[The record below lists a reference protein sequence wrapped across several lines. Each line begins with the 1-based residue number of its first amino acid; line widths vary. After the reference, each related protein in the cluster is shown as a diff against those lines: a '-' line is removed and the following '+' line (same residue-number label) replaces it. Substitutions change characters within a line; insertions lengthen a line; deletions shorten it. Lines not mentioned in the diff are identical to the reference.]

1 MSKTATMTKTSA
13 SKPTLLVKDF
23 CDDKKIPYLLI
34 SVRVVKGKK
43 EPPIGIIKDWNKK
56 SYEELVEINKAQYKK
71 PFGKHIN
78 TMVINCNN
86 KNYPLVV
93 ADCDECDTKDFQK
106 IFGKSWTTKSVNRKK
121 PHTWFRKSPEDNCS
135 TQISQE
141 KGYDLIYHNLFERL
155 DSTFSHFSKE
165 MPIYTDFVNTEEP
178 VKSEPKAK
186 PVKGISAT
194 IEKTIF
200 SKSLASDEMLELI
213 DIIDVKYIDNYGDWL
228 RIMWGIYNS
237 TGDLD
242 LCVKV
247 SARSHKFVDEADVN
261 KIISNDKKHLIT
273 FGTVAH
279 YAKLS
284 DSEKFFKIKEYYTRD
299 VEFDDMTLAECF
311 LDCVGDDIIFSADGS
326 DNDVGMMY
334 YYTEPYW
341 EELELK
347 NNYLLK
353 YKINKVLRS
362 VVDMRIARLLNDL
375 RAIGKK
381 EVDTNDEVSKKM
393 LNQERLCI
401 NNDITTCNKLSK
413 SINSATRIENVCK
426 CVMTIMSVKKADYQM
441 NDLHPNYFCFK
452 NTAFDVE
459 TCKEVKITK
468 YDYISIH
475 TGYNWS
481 KPSEKRIKQV
491 KDIIES
497 IQTDTELRACMLSI
511 LKQALVGKQ
520 TDKMIYFN
528 GGGGNGKGVILE
540 HLEQAM
546 GGFFTRTPSQFLCEP
561 VKPGAN
567 TTLFNLKNKRCVVFS
582 EPEAH
587 KPLNTNAVKQIT
599 DQPVFVGRGNYMVGE
614 VKFSMYNTT
623 ILECNERPAMKG
635 RADDAVKRRFID
647 LQFPN
652 TFKATQQEVDEL
664 GGAERGVFLGDPNI
678 KDKRQVVKRRC
689 AFVWYIMKNAENQL
703 FIPAK
708 VQSRSAEFLMNND
721 ELLSWFK
728 EDFELVKGEEK
739 LPDTKKTFM
748 RMKDIYKH
756 FKNGD
761 FYIKMSSTDKR
772 EKWSYSR
779 FKENIMSN
787 IYLRKFYKDTHN
799 YFDEEKQADTKAGMC
814 LVGWKIKSDEA
825 KESEYNFI

>member
-1 MSKTATMTKTSA
+1 
-13 SKPTLLVKDF
+13 
-23 CDDKKIPYLLI
+23 
-34 SVRVVKGKK
+34 
-43 EPPIGIIKDWNKK
+43 
-56 SYEELVEINKAQYKK
+56 
-71 PFGKHIN
+71 
-78 TMVINCNN
+78 
-86 KNYPLVV
+86 
-93 ADCDECDTKDFQK
+93 
-106 IFGKSWTTKSVNRKK
+106 
-121 PHTWFRKSPEDNCS
+121 
-135 TQISQE
+135 
-141 KGYDLIYHNLFERL
+141 
-155 DSTFSHFSKE
+155 
-165 MPIYTDFVNTEEP
+165 MPIYTDFKNIEKP

-186 PVKGISAT
+186 PVKNDISAISVVHT
-194 IEKTIF
+194 DF
-200 SKSLASDEMLELI
+200 SNSLATDEMRELI
-213 DIIDVKYIDNYGDWL
+213 DIIDVKYLDNYGDWL
-228 RIMWGIYNS
+228 RIIWGIHNA
-237 TGDLD
+237 TGDFD

-247 SARSHKFVDEADVN
+247 SARSHKFSGEADV
-261 KIISNDKKHLIT
+261 KKYIYNDKKNLIT

-279 YAKLS
+279 YARLS

-326 DNDVGMMY
+326 KEDAGMMY

-353 YKINKVLRS
+353 YKINKILRS
-362 VVDMRIARLLNDL
+362 VVDTRTARLLNELLELTKKEAD
-375 RAIGKK
+375 IEDETGKK
-381 EVDTNDEVSKKM
+381 I
-393 LNQERLCI
+393 LNHQRALI
-401 NNDITTCNKLSK
+401 NSDIQSCNKLSK

-459 TCKEVKITK
+459 TGKEVKITK
-468 YDYISIH
+468 YDYISLH

-481 KPSEKRIKQV
+481 KPKEKYLKQV

-497 IQTDTELRACMLSI
+497 IQTDPELRACMLSI

-520 TDKMIYFN
+520 TDRIIYFN

-567 TTLFNLKNKRCVVFS
+567 TTLFNLKNRRCVVFS
-582 EPEAH
+582 EPEAG
-587 KPLNTNAVKQIT
+587 KPLNTSALKQIT

-647 LQFPN
+647 LLFPN

-664 GGAERGVFLGDPNI
+664 GGAERGVFLGDPTI
-678 KDKRQVVKRRC
+678 KDKPKITKRRC
-689 AFVWYIMKNAENQL
+689 AFIWYIMKNAENKL
-703 FIPAK
+703 VIPAK

-728 EDFELVKGEEK
+728 EEFQLVKGEED

-748 RMKDIYKH
+748 RMKEIYQH

-761 FYIKMSSTDKR
+761 FYTKMSSTDKR

-787 IYLRKFYKDTHN
+787 IYLRKFYKDSHN
-799 YFDEEKQADTKAGMC
+799 YFCEQKQSDTKAGMC
-814 LVGWKIKSDEA
+814 LMGWTIKSDET
-825 KESEYNFI
+825 KQMDFI